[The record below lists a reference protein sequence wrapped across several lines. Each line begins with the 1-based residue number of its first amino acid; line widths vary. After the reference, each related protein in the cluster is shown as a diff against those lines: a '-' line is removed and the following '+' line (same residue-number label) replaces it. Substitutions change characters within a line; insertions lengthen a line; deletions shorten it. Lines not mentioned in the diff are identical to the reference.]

1 MPHIS
6 PGLGLLAGVLVALV
20 FGNPYP
26 KQSRVLARHLLAATV
41 VGLGAGMDL
50 RAVARVGATGF
61 VATVVGISVCLA
73 LGLLLARVL
82 RVDRVTG
89 LLIAV
94 GTAICGGSAIAA
106 VTPGLKANDEQV
118 TASLATV
125 FLLNAVALFVFPPV
139 GRAFGLTEDQFGAW
153 AALAIHDTSSVVGAA
168 MAYGPHATEVA
179 TTMKL
184 ARALWIVPLTLGVG
198 FFAARTEPASE
209 EKAPRPWF
217 IAGFLLAAALAT
229 FVPALR
235 EPGRILAGAAKHVM
249 TLTLFLIGAGLTR
262 ATLRAVG
269 VRPFAQGTVLWL
281 LVSSLTLAAVLHT
294 SAIG

>member
-6 PGLGLLAGVLVALV
+6 PGYGLLAGVLVALV

-26 KQSRVLARHLLAATV
+26 KQSRMLAKHLLAATV

-73 LGLLLARVL
+73 LGMLLARL
-82 RVDRVTG
+82 FRVERVTG

-106 VTPGLKANDEQV
+106 VTPVLDAKEEQV
-118 TASLATV
+118 TVSLATV
-125 FLLNAVALFVFPPV
+125 FLLNAVALFAFPPI
-139 GRAFGLTEDQFGAW
+139 GHAFALSEDQFGAW

-168 MAYGPHATEVA
+168 MAYGPHATEIA

-184 ARALWIVPLTLGVG
+184 ARALWIVPLTLGIG
-198 FFAARTEPASE
+198 FASARSGITRGKAA
-209 EKAPRPWF
+209 KPWF

-235 EPGRILAGAAKHVM
+235 EPGRVLAKIAKHAM
-249 TLTLFLIGAGLTR
+249 TLTLFLIGSGLTR

-269 VRPFAQGTVLWL
+269 LRPLLQGTVLWL
-281 LVSSLTLAAVLHT
+281 LVSCLALLAVLH
-294 SAIG
+294 GV